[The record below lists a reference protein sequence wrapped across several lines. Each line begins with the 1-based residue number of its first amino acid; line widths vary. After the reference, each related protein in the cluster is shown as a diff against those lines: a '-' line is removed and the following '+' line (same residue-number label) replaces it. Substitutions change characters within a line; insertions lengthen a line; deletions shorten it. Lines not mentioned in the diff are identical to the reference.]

1 MKYQIL
7 DMYSSIAQ
15 FELECDS
22 LRECVVAAVNA
33 GANLSG
39 ADLSGADLDGA
50 NLRSANL
57 RSADLSGADLSGAN
71 LRCANLSGA
80 DLSGAD
86 LDGANLRCANL
97 SGTDLSGADLSGA
110 DLSGANLGEE
120 KGTLVGGGYF
130 SCGPQGS
137 RNDYLQA
144 FHTNNGI
151 WVKAGCFFDLLEKF
165 REEVCRTH
173 GEKSKHGKVYLSIA
187 DLIGL
192 KFSEDTTEDHWDK
205 VK

>member
-33 GANLSG
+33 GAN
-39 ADLSGADLDGA
+39 
-50 NLRSANL
+50 
-57 RSADLSGADLSGAN
+57 
-71 LRCANLSGA
+71 
-80 DLSGAD
+80 
-86 LDGANLRCANL
+86 
-97 SGTDLSGADLSGA
+97 LSGA